1 MAGMTEQ
8 LTMAE
13 EEFRLLRQ
21 LVYEYCGIFFQDEVR
36 YIFEKRLSERLQQ
49 QGLCSFGD
57 YYRFLRH
64 SPQRAKEL
72 EQIVDLLTTNET
84 YFFREAYQL
93 KAFTDEILPEVIERR
108 SAQKRL
114 RVWSAGC
121 SSGEEAYTIA
131 MLLME
136 RQELKGW
143 NIEVFA
149 NDISRRVI
157 QAARRGV
164 YARSSFRSIDEY
176 FWKKYFRPLDGRWQ
190 IVDEVKALVSFG
202 HLNLLD
208 QEMLELIGAVDVIFC
223 RNVLIYFDKAS
234 RVKVVKTFYQKL
246 EPGGYLLLGHSES
259 LLNISTD
266 FELVHLKND
275 MVYRKPQ
282 LEGKEGR
289 EK

>member
-1 MAGMTEQ
+1 MADITEQ
-8 LTMAE
+8 IRMAD

-21 LVYEYCGIFFQDEVR
+21 LVYEYCGIFFQDDIR
-36 YIFEKRLSERLQQ
+36 YIFEKRLAARLQQ

-93 KAFTDEILPEVIERR
+93 KAFTDEILPEIIERR

-131 MLLME
+131 MLLIE
-136 RQELKGW
+136 KQELKGW
-143 NIEVFA
+143 NLEVFA
-149 NDISRRVI
+149 NDISRRMI

-164 YARSSFRSIDEY
+164 YAKSSFRAIDEY
-176 FWKKYFRPLDGRWQ
+176 FWKKYFRPIDGRWQ

-259 LLNISTD
+259 LLNVSTD

-275 MVYRKPQ
+275 MVYRKTQ
-282 LEGKEGR
+282 LEGKEG
-289 EK
+289 KQK